1 MVTGGNQAALGG
13 VYKLSAKEE
22 NGVYIPTL
30 KISSS
35 YEKTTNPGIK
45 QVYRFFDKNGQAL
58 ADLVA
63 LNDERIETGVNHI
76 FFHPFS
82 TQDMF
87 VMRKNT
93 YAVIKPLLKK
103 QMENGKR
110 INPSPSLKEIQE
122 KSIEMLSHFD
132 KSYKRQVNPHIYKV
146 SLSTK
151 LKNLKGDLIMQ
162 AKMAE
167 DKI

>member
-22 NGVYIPTL
+22 NGVYVPTL
-30 KISSS
+30 KISAS

-58 ADLVA
+58 ADLIT
-63 LNDERIETGVNHI
+63 LNDERIVEGENHL
-76 FFHPFS
+76 FYHPFS

-87 VMRKNT
+87 VMRKNI
-93 YAVIKPLLKK
+93 YAEIKPLLKK

-110 INPSPSLKEIQE
+110 INPSPSLKEIQQR
-122 KSIEMLSHFD
+122 SIEMLSHFD
-132 KSYKRQVNPHIYKV
+132 KSYKRQINPHIYKV

-151 LKNLKGDLIMQ
+151 LKNLKGNLIMQ